1 MSNKKKNIKRQNITQ
16 LILGLVIIISLNII
30 ASFYF
35 TRFDLT
41 SEKRYTLS
49 DATKTLIKELDD
61 IVYFKVY
68 LDGDFPAG
76 FKKLKK
82 ETKEM
87 LDEFRAYNKN
97 IQYEFINPS
106 ESEDKSI
113 RTGLYQQLMGK
124 GLQPTTVQSDKNDV
138 QSQQIIFPSALVSY
152 KTKEL
157 PLQLLISQMGVPPE
171 AQINSSVQAMEFNIA
186 NVIKKL
192 TVVKKPKIAFVH
204 GHGELSGIYIASVK
218 ASLSEYYDVEDV
230 RLNEEI
236 QSLTSHREI
245 DSNRTI
251 ISNKYEAII
260 IAKPDSIF
268 SKKDKFIIDQ
278 FIIRG
283 GSSLWLI
290 DPVFASI
297 DSLQFKGETFG
308 FVKRLN
314 LEDQLFK
321 YGVRLNTNLILD
333 MSCVGIPL
341 NTQPYG
347 SQPKFQFFPWYY
359 SPVIF
364 PMLSHPVVANLNAIK
379 TEFISSIDTVTSK
392 GIKKTV
398 LLASSEYSK
407 TINTPAR
414 ISLDIIR
421 EKNIEQS
428 FNNPY
433 NPVAVLLE
441 GKFESVFKNRLV
453 PEILDAQSIG
463 FLDKDKP
470 AKMIIVSDGD
480 IIKNQIQRNQG
491 QARPYPLGVDKY
503 SGTEYG
509 NNDFILNAV
518 NYLCDNSGLISV
530 RSREL
535 KIRLLDKTKITNDKF
550 LWQLLNTLIPILT
563 ISLLGVILLIIRKR
577 KYQRD

>member
-1 MSNKKKNIKRQNITQ
+1 
-16 LILGLVIIISLNII
+16 
-30 ASFYF
+30 
-35 TRFDLT
+35 
-41 SEKRYTLS
+41 YTLS
-49 DATKTLIKELDD
+49 EATKTLVKELDD

-76 FKKLKK
+76 FKKLRN

-106 ESEDKSI
+106 ASEDKTI

-138 QSQQIIFPSALVSY
+138 QSQQIIFPGALVSH

-186 NVIKKL
+186 NAIKKL
-192 TVVKKPKIAFVH
+192 TVIKKPKIAFIQ
-204 GHGELSGIYIASVK
+204 GHGELSGISLASIK

-230 RLNEEI
+230 RLDEKI
-236 QSLTSHREI
+236 QSLTIHREI
-245 DSNRTI
+245 DSGKTV
-251 ISNKYEAII
+251 ISNKYKAII

-268 SKKDKFIIDQ
+268 SEKDKFIIDQ

-290 DPVFASI
+290 DPVFASM
-297 DSLQFKGETFG
+297 DSLQHKGETFG
-308 FVKRLN
+308 FAKRLN
-314 LEDQLFK
+314 IEDQLFK
-321 YGVRLNTNLILD
+321 YGVRLNTNLIMDL
-333 MSCVGIPL
+333 SCVGIPL

-364 PMLSHPVVANLNAIK
+364 PLLSHPVIANLNAVK
-379 TEFISSIDTVTSK
+379 TEFISSIDTVSAS
-392 GIKKTV
+392 GIKKTI

-407 TINTPAR
+407 TLNTPAR

-421 EKNIEQS
+421 EKNIEES

-441 GKFESVFKNRLV
+441 GKFESIFKNRMT
-453 PEILDAQSIG
+453 PELLDEESIG
-463 FLDKDKP
+463 FLEKDSSS
-470 AKMIIVSDGD
+470 KMIIISDGD
-480 IIKNQIQRNQG
+480 IIKNQVQWEQG
-491 QARPYPLGVDKY
+491 KPRPYPLGVDKY

-509 NNDFILNAV
+509 NSDLIVNAV
-518 NYLCDNSGLISV
+518 NFLCDDSGLISV

-535 KIRLLDKTKITNDKF
+535 KIRLLDKTKITNDKLF
-550 LWQLLNTLIPILT
+550 WQLLNTIIPILL
-563 ISLLGVILLIIRKR
+563 ISLLGVVLLFIRKR
-577 KYQRD
+577 KYQKD

>member
-16 LILGLVIIISLNII
+16 LALGLIIIISINII
-30 ASFYF
+30 ASFFF

-49 DATKTLIKELDD
+49 KATKTLVKELDD

-76 FKKLKK
+76 FKKLRN

-138 QSQQIIFPSALVSY
+138 QSQQVIFPGALVSY
-152 KTKEL
+152 KSKEL

-192 TVVKKPKIAFVH
+192 TIKQKPKIAFIQ
-204 GHGELSGIYIASVK
+204 GHGELSGIHIASIK
-218 ASLSEYYDVEDV
+218 ASLSEYYNVEDV
-230 RLNEEI
+230 RLNEQI
-236 QSLTSHREI
+236 QSLTTHREL
-245 DSNRTI
+245 DSGGTVI
-251 ISNKYEAII
+251 INKYKAII

-268 SKKDKFIIDQ
+268 SEKDKFIIDQ

-290 DPVFASI
+290 DPVFASM
-297 DSLQFKGETFG
+297 DSLQFKGETYG
-308 FVKRLN
+308 FAKRLN

-321 YGVRLNTNLILD
+321 YGVRLNTDLILD

-347 SQPKFQFFPWYY
+347 SQPKFKFFPWYY

-364 PMLSHPVVANLNAIK
+364 PLLSHPVVANLNAIK
-379 TEFISSIDTVTSK
+379 TEFISSIDTVGTK

-398 LLASSEYSK
+398 LLSSSEYSK

-414 ISLDIIR
+414 ISLEIIR

-428 FNNPY
+428 FRNPY

-441 GKFESVFKNRLV
+441 GKFESVFKNRIA
-453 PEILDAQSIG
+453 PEAKEEESIG
-463 FLDKDKP
+463 FLEIDKP
-470 AKMIIVSDGD
+470 SKMIVISDGD
-480 IIKNQIQRNQG
+480 IIKNQIHWDEG
-491 QARPYPLGVDKY
+491 KARPYPLGIDKY

-518 NYLCDNSGLISV
+518 NYLCDESGLISV

-535 KIRLLDKTKITNDKF
+535 KIRLLDKTKITTDRLF
-550 LWQLLNTLIPILT
+550 WQLLNTLIPILIIT
-563 ISLLGVILLIIRKR
+563 ILGIVLLIIRKR